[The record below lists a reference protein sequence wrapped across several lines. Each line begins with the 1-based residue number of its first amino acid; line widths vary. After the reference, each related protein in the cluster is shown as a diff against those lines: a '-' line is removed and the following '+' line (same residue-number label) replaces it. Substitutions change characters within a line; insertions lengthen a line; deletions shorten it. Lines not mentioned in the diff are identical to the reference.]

1 MRLRQWKCRFAILP
15 PCTSPHPKPTAPNLT
30 NIHPPAYPLTCPAG
44 YDCISTVQDMVA
56 WACCNQIQCVG
67 NYRTCADM
75 GAGLCEAG
83 LDAAACSGI
92 YISILS
98 CSDINSPSCFR
109 YARSTALGDLDTR
122 YSWGCGASGSTV
134 LVLATTT
141 GTNGGVATSAS
152 TNCEFFI
159 SQFPPSKKN
168 PLPPTSV
175 NRISYIRLEH
185 HLRGLDSNAYQQLTS
200 PSHTNRLP
208 HRRRR
213 HEHRYLLRRRPFVLN
228 AHLRLLI
235 LRRQRQQQQ
244 QQWRQLGP
252 RHRLLNRHYHRR
264 RWNTWHA
271 RGRLLRVESGTEEAR
286 SRGACNGQ

>member
-1 MRLRQWKCRFAILP
+1 LLHSRFFTHSRKMALGQPANSVLLLCLISLTVLTNAAPDIPSKLTFAAASTCNELSPPDPLITQRATLDHALFARSIATCGYVSGNAGSPSSP

-75 GAGLCEAG
+75 GAGLCEAD

-92 YISILS
+92 YVSILS

-168 PLPPTSV
+168 PLPP
-175 NRISYIRLEH
+175 
-185 HLRGLDSNAYQQLTS
+185 
-200 PSHTNRLP
+200 
-208 HRRRR
+208 
-213 HEHRYLLRRRPFVLN
+213 LL
-228 AHLRLLI
+228 
-235 LRRQRQQQQ
+235 
-244 QQWRQLGP
+244 
-252 RHRLLNRHYHRR
+252 
-264 RWNTWHA
+264 
-271 RGRLLRVESGTEEAR
+271 
-286 SRGACNGQ
+286 